1 MRSRRASN
9 SARRR
14 VLPARA
20 ARASPRCL
28 PTPCSVRAPRV
39 NAAMK
44 VFFFRR
50 FENGRL
56 LRLPDTEPQNRRTPN
71 RRMSKERAGKT
82 VRTFDIRRS
91 AIGILLF
98 HTWATAGYLD
108 THGTL
113 C

>member
-1 MRSRRASN
+1 M
-9 SARRR
+9 
-14 VLPARA
+14 
-20 ARASPRCL
+20 
-28 PTPCSVRAPRV
+28 APRV